1 MSFYDDPK
9 NAEDYIELAKG
20 YDGAELIAL
29 LEPALAQGA
38 TVLELGMGPG
48 VDLDILAKNYKAT
61 GSDYSAYFLERY
73 KEQHP
78 DADLIELDAAKI
90 NTDRT
95 FDCIYSNKVLHQFSD
110 EELDFSF
117 AKQSEALNDSGL
129 ILHSFWLGDEVM
141 EMHGM
146 TFYYRSIKD
155 VTDRLAQHFE
165 LIDAQKYSEME
176 DGDSF
181 WVLAKK
187 RTGSA

>member
-1 MSFYDDPK
+1 MSFYDDPQ
-9 NAEDYIELAKG
+9 NAEDYIKLAEG

-29 LEPALAQGA
+29 LEPQLPKGA
-38 TVLELGMGPG
+38 SVLELGMGPG
-48 VDLDILAKNYKAT
+48 VDLDILAKRYNAT
-61 GSDYSAYFLERY
+61 GSDYSAYFVERY

-78 DADLIELDAAKI
+78 DADVIELDAANI

-110 EELDFSF
+110 EELNFSF
-117 AKQSEALNDSGL
+117 AKQSDALTDSGL

-155 VTDRLAQHFE
+155 VTDRLAKHFE
-165 LIDAQKYSEME
+165 LIDAQIYTEME
-176 DGDSF
+176 DDDSF

-187 RTGSA
+187 R